1 MVSSPLTLQSIQPRE
16 GADPQVVLAVFGRA
30 SGEGQLAE
38 RASLSEFGG
47 TLS

>member
-1 MVSSPLTLQSIQPRE
+1 MVSNPLALESTQPRE
-16 GADPQVVLAVFGRA
+16 GADPQVVLAGFGRA

-38 RASLSEFGG
+38 RASLSEVGG